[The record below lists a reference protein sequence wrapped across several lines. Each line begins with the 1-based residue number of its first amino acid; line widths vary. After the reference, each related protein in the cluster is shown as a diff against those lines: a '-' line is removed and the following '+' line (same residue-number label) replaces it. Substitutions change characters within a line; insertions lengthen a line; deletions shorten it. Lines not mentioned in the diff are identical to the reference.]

1 MSAGL
6 VQYCQRFTDHRIIIR
21 VHLSISN
28 YSMKVFYFA
37 LVAAIGNAMFV
48 YGQRG
53 SSTSDNPFFFLTVTL
68 TVCTSLFLVS
78 TLISKGPTTLFYVQE
93 NLWYIL
99 ISGLGFYFTFVGFYW
114 LYTQQGATSYIVY
127 ALLSILTTSIGVGL
141 ILFKEPF
148 NRFHVISGL
157 LAVAAIITY
166 GIGQSRLDS

>member
-1 MSAGL
+1 
-6 VQYCQRFTDHRIIIR
+6 
-21 VHLSISN
+21 
-28 YSMKVFYFA
+28 MKVFYFA

>member
-1 MSAGL
+1 
-6 VQYCQRFTDHRIIIR
+6 
-21 VHLSISN
+21 
-28 YSMKVFYFA
+28 MKVFYFA
-37 LVAAIGNAMFV
+37 LIAAIGNAMFV

-53 SSTSDNPFFFLTVTL
+53 SSTSDNPFFFLAVTL

-78 TLISKGPTTLFYVQE
+78 TLVSKGAITLFYVQE

-148 NRFHVISGL
+148 NQFHVVSGL

>member
-1 MSAGL
+1 
-6 VQYCQRFTDHRIIIR
+6 
-21 VHLSISN
+21 
-28 YSMKVFYFA
+28 MKVFYFA
-37 LVAAIGNAMFV
+37 LIAAIGNAMFV

-68 TVCTSLFLVS
+68 TVCTSILLVS
-78 TLISKGPTTLFYVQE
+78 TLINKGPTTLFYVQE

-99 ISGLGFYFTFVGFYW
+99 IGGLGFYFTFVGFYW

-166 GIGQSRLDS
+166 GIGQSRLDP

>member
-1 MSAGL
+1 
-6 VQYCQRFTDHRIIIR
+6 
-21 VHLSISN
+21 
-28 YSMKVFYFA
+28 MKVFYFA
-37 LVAAIGNAMFV
+37 LIAAIGNAMFV

-53 SSTSDNPFFFLTVTL
+53 SSTSDNSFFFLTVTL

-78 TLISKGPTTLFYVQE
+78 TLISKGPTTLLYVQE

-99 ISGLGFYFTFVGFYW
+99 ISGLGFYITFVGFYW

-141 ILFKEPF
+141 ILFREPF
-148 NRFHVISGL
+148 NRFHVISGI
-157 LAVAAIITY
+157 LAVAAIVTY